1 MMDKNNQD
9 IDKLKQEFIA
19 NASHELK
26 TPVTSIQLAVE
37 TAISA
42 LENSEIEDAK
52 RFMTQILQDSQRMTL
67 LLSDLLDLSQ
77 LEVNNPEKELV
88 NLKSIID
95 AEIGFL
101 SDENKNRVVF
111 ESEDIEFLIDPND
124 FSMIIRNLL
133 RNACNYSELDK
144 EINVNLFKDKSSI
157 VLSVVDKGRGI
168 ATSDHERVFE
178 RFYRVDK
185 GRSRSLGGTGIGLS
199 IVKHAVDRNGGLIEL
214 DSVLGSGTTFSPSPF
229 CSIDESICSLTSS
242 L

>member
-88 NLKSIID
+88 SLNSIID

-101 SDENKNRVVF
+101 SNENKNRVVI
-111 ESEDIEFLIDPND
+111 ESEDIEFSIDPND

-144 EINVNLFKDKSSI
+144 EINIKLFKDESNV

-168 ATSDHERVFE
+168 ATTDQERIFE

-199 IVKHAVDRNGGLIEL
+199 IVKHAVERNGGVIEL
-214 DSVLGSGTTFSPSPF
+214 ISQFGEGSEFKVIF
-229 CSIDESICSLTSS
+229 
-242 L
+242 

>member
-1 MMDKNNQD
+1 MDKNNQD

-144 EINVNLFKDKSSI
+144 EINIKLFKDESNV

-168 ATSDHERVFE
+168 ATTDQERIFE

-199 IVKHAVDRNGGLIEL
+199 IVKHAVERNGGVIKLISQFGE
-214 DSVLGSGTTFSPSPF
+214 GSEFKVIF
-229 CSIDESICSLTSS
+229 
-242 L
+242 

>member
-1 MMDKNNQD
+1 MMDKDNQD

-52 RFMTQILQDSQRMTL
+52 RFMNQILQDSQRMTL

-88 NLKSIID
+88 SLNSIID

-101 SDENKNRVVF
+101 SNENKNRVVF

-133 RNACNYSELDK
+133 RNACNYTELDK
-144 EINVNLFKDKSSI
+144 EINIKLFKDEPN
-157 VLSVVDKGRGI
+157 VALSVVDKGRGI
-168 ATSDHERVFE
+168 ATTDQERIFE

-185 GRSRSLGGTGIGLS
+185 GRSRALGGTGIGLS
-199 IVKHAVDRNGGLIEL
+199 LVKHAVERNNGDIQLK
-214 DSVLGSGTTFSPSPF
+214 SKLGEGTKFIVKFFKT
-229 CSIDESICSLTSS
+229 
-242 L
+242 

>member
-52 RFMTQILQDSQRMTL
+52 RFMNQILQDSQRMTL

-157 VLSVVDKGRGI
+157 VLSIVDKGRGI

-199 IVKHAVDRNGGLIEL
+199 IVKHAVDRNGGVIEL
-214 DSVLGSGTTFSPSPF
+214 DSILGSGTTFTIKF
-229 CSIDESICSLTSS
+229 E
-242 L
+242 

>member
-1 MMDKNNQD
+1 MDKDNQD

-52 RFMTQILQDSQRMTL
+52 RFMNQILQDSQRMTL

-88 NLKSIID
+88 SLNSIID

-101 SDENKNRVVF
+101 SNENKNRVVF

-168 ATSDHERVFE
+168 ATSDHERIFE

-199 IVKHAVDRNGGLIEL
+199 IVKHAVDRNGGVIEL
-214 DSVLGSGTTFSPSPF
+214 DSILGSGTTFTIKF
-229 CSIDESICSLTSS
+229 E
-242 L
+242 

>member
-1 MMDKNNQD
+1 MMDKDNQD

-52 RFMTQILQDSQRMTL
+52 RFMNQILQDSQRMTL

-88 NLKSIID
+88 SLNSIID

-101 SDENKNRVVF
+101 SNENKNRVVF
-111 ESEDIEFLIDPND
+111 ESEDIEFSIDPND

-133 RNACNYSELDK
+133 RNACNYSEIDK
-144 EINVNLFKDKSSI
+144 KINIKLFKDESNV

-168 ATSDHERVFE
+168 ATTDQERIFE

-199 IVKHAVDRNGGLIEL
+199 IVKHAVERNGGVIKLISQFGE
-214 DSVLGSGTTFSPSPF
+214 GSEFKVIF
-229 CSIDESICSLTSS
+229 
-242 L
+242 

>member
-88 NLKSIID
+88 NLNSIID

-101 SDENKNRVVF
+101 SNENKNRVVF

-168 ATSDHERVFE
+168 ATSDHERIFE

-199 IVKHAVDRNGGLIEL
+199 IVKHAVDRNGGVIEL
-214 DSVLGSGTTFSPSPF
+214 DSVLGSGTTFTIKF
-229 CSIDESICSLTSS
+229 E
-242 L
+242 

>member
-1 MMDKNNQD
+1 MMDKDNQD

-52 RFMTQILQDSQRMTL
+52 RFMNQILQDSQRMTL

-133 RNACNYSELDK
+133 RNACNYSELDR

-168 ATSDHERVFE
+168 ATSDHERIFE

-214 DSVLGSGTTFSPSPF
+214 DSILGSGTTFTIKF
-229 CSIDESICSLTSS
+229 E
-242 L
+242 

>member
-1 MMDKNNQD
+1 MMDKDNQD

-52 RFMTQILQDSQRMTL
+52 RFMNQILKDSQRMTL

-88 NLKSIID
+88 SLNSIID

-101 SDENKNRVVF
+101 SNENKNRVVF

-124 FSMIIRNLL
+124 FSMVIRNLL
-133 RNACNYSELDK
+133 RNACNYSEIDK
-144 EINVNLFKDKSSI
+144 KINIKLFKDESNV

-168 ATSDHERVFE
+168 ATTDQERIFE

-199 IVKHAVDRNGGLIEL
+199 IVKHAVERNGGVIEL
-214 DSVLGSGTTFSPSPF
+214 ISQFGEGSEFKVIF
-229 CSIDESICSLTSS
+229 
-242 L
+242 

>member
-124 FSMIIRNLL
+124 FSMVIRNLL

-168 ATSDHERVFE
+168 ATSDHERIFE

-199 IVKHAVDRNGGLIEL
+199 IVKHAVDRNGGVIEL
-214 DSVLGSGTTFSPSPF
+214 DSVLGSGTTFTIKF
-229 CSIDESICSLTSS
+229 E
-242 L
+242 

>member
-168 ATSDHERVFE
+168 ATSDHERIFE

-199 IVKHAVDRNGGLIEL
+199 IVKHAVDRNGGVIEL
-214 DSVLGSGTTFSPSPF
+214 DSVLGSGTTFTIKF
-229 CSIDESICSLTSS
+229 E
-242 L
+242 

>member
-88 NLKSIID
+88 NLKSMID

-199 IVKHAVDRNGGLIEL
+199 IVKHAVDRNGGVIEL
-214 DSVLGSGTTFSPSPF
+214 DSVLGSGTTFTIKF
-229 CSIDESICSLTSS
+229 E
-242 L
+242 

>member
-1 MMDKNNQD
+1 MMDKDNQD

-52 RFMTQILQDSQRMTL
+52 RFMNQILQDSQRMTL

-88 NLKSIID
+88 SLNSIID

-101 SDENKNRVVF
+101 SNENKNRVVF
-111 ESEDIEFLIDPND
+111 KSEDIEFLIDPND

-133 RNACNYSELDK
+133 RNACNYSEIDK
-144 EINVNLFKDKSSI
+144 KINIKLFKDESNV

-168 ATSDHERVFE
+168 ATTDQERIFE

-199 IVKHAVDRNGGLIEL
+199 IVKHAVERNGGVIKLISQFGE
-214 DSVLGSGTTFSPSPF
+214 GSEFKVIF
-229 CSIDESICSLTSS
+229 
-242 L
+242 

>member
-1 MMDKNNQD
+1 MMDKDNQD

-52 RFMTQILQDSQRMTL
+52 RFMNQILQDSQRMTL

-88 NLKSIID
+88 SLNSIID

-101 SDENKNRVVF
+101 SNENKNRVVF

-144 EINVNLFKDKSSI
+144 EINIELFKEEPNV

-168 ATSDHERVFE
+168 ATTDQERIFE

-199 IVKHAVDRNGGLIEL
+199 IVKHAVERNGGVIEL
-214 DSVLGSGTTFSPSPF
+214 ISQFGEGSEFKVIF
-229 CSIDESICSLTSS
+229 
-242 L
+242 

>member
-1 MMDKNNQD
+1 MMDKDNQD

-214 DSVLGSGTTFSPSPF
+214 DSVLGSGTTFTIKF
-229 CSIDESICSLTSS
+229 E
-242 L
+242 

>member
-124 FSMIIRNLL
+124 FSMVIRNLL
-133 RNACNYSELDK
+133 RNACNYSEIDK
-144 EINVNLFKDKSSI
+144 KINIKLFKDESNV

-168 ATSDHERVFE
+168 ATTDQERIFE

-199 IVKHAVDRNGGLIEL
+199 IVKHAVERNGGVIKLISQFGE
-214 DSVLGSGTTFSPSPF
+214 GSEFKVIF
-229 CSIDESICSLTSS
+229 
-242 L
+242 

>member
-9 IDKLKQEFIA
+9 IEKLKQEFIA

-168 ATSDHERVFE
+168 ATSDHERIFE

-214 DSVLGSGTTFSPSPF
+214 DSVLGSGTTFTIKF
-229 CSIDESICSLTSS
+229 E
-242 L
+242 

>member
-1 MMDKNNQD
+1 MMDKDNQD

-52 RFMTQILQDSQRMTL
+52 RFMNQILQDSQRMTL

-88 NLKSIID
+88 SLNSIID

-101 SDENKNRVVF
+101 SNENKNRVVF

-157 VLSVVDKGRGI
+157 FLSVVDKGRGI
-168 ATSDHERVFE
+168 ATSDHERIFE

-199 IVKHAVDRNGGLIEL
+199 IVKHAVDRNGGVIEL
-214 DSVLGSGTTFSPSPF
+214 DSILGSGTTFTIKF
-229 CSIDESICSLTSS
+229 E
-242 L
+242 

>member
-1 MMDKNNQD
+1 MMDKDNQD

-133 RNACNYSELDK
+133 RNACNYSELDM

-199 IVKHAVDRNGGLIEL
+199 IVKHAVDRSGGLIEL
-214 DSVLGSGTTFSPSPF
+214 DSVLGSGTTFT
-229 CSIDESICSLTSS
+229 IKIE
-242 L
+242 

>member
-1 MMDKNNQD
+1 MSKDNQD

-42 LENSEIEDAK
+42 LDNSEIKDAK
-52 RFMTQILQDSQRMTL
+52 RFMNQILQDSQRMTL

-88 NLKSIID
+88 RLNSIID

-101 SDENKNRVVF
+101 SNENKNRVVF

-144 EINVNLFKDKSSI
+144 EINIKLFKDEPNV

-168 ATSDHERVFE
+168 ATTDQERIFE

-199 IVKHAVDRNGGLIEL
+199 IVKHAVERNGGVIEL
-214 DSVLGSGTTFSPSPF
+214 ISQFGEGSEFKVIF
-229 CSIDESICSLTSS
+229 
-242 L
+242 

>member
-1 MMDKNNQD
+1 MMDKDNQD

-52 RFMTQILQDSQRMTL
+52 RFMNQILKDSQRMTL

-88 NLKSIID
+88 SLNSIID

-101 SDENKNRVVF
+101 SNENKNRVVF

-168 ATSDHERVFE
+168 ATSDHERIFE

-199 IVKHAVDRNGGLIEL
+199 IVKHAVDRNGGVIEL
-214 DSVLGSGTTFSPSPF
+214 DSVLGSGTTFTIKF
-229 CSIDESICSLTSS
+229 E
-242 L
+242 

>member
-52 RFMTQILQDSQRMTL
+52 RFMNQILQDSQRMTL

-133 RNACNYSELDK
+133 RNACNYSEIDK
-144 EINVNLFKDKSSI
+144 KINIKLFKDESNV

-168 ATSDHERVFE
+168 ATTDQERIFE

-199 IVKHAVDRNGGLIEL
+199 IVKHAVERNGGVIEL
-214 DSVLGSGTTFSPSPF
+214 ISQFGEGSEFKVIF
-229 CSIDESICSLTSS
+229 
-242 L
+242 

>member
-1 MMDKNNQD
+1 MDKDNQD

-42 LENSEIEDAK
+42 LDNSEIKDAK
-52 RFMTQILQDSQRMTL
+52 RFMNQILQDSQRMTL

-88 NLKSIID
+88 SLNSIID

-101 SDENKNRVVF
+101 SNENKNRVVF

-144 EINVNLFKDKSSI
+144 EINIKLFKEEPNV

-168 ATSDHERVFE
+168 ATTDQERIFE

-199 IVKHAVDRNGGLIEL
+199 IVKHAVERNGGVIEL
-214 DSVLGSGTTFSPSPF
+214 ISQFGEGSEFKVIF
-229 CSIDESICSLTSS
+229 
-242 L
+242 

>member
-199 IVKHAVDRNGGLIEL
+199 IVKHAVDRNGGGLIEL
-214 DSVLGSGTTFSPSPF
+214 DSVLGSGTTFTIKF
-229 CSIDESICSLTSS
+229 E
-242 L
+242 